1 MKDSKAKAI
10 AEITN
15 VVLAN
20 QKRKVTITEIAKCTG
35 IDRHKVSNLVKKD
48 DELSKYV
55 VDGRKLGKPELQLIN
70 PNDSRI
76 SAYFNLSDEEISKVV
91 VKAEECD
98 ENTKESLNEDAKEVL
113 KKDADEATD
122 ISTNAISYE
131 NTDKT
136 SDESTDQKKKV
147 KYSSLVK
154 QGVIKE
160 YIIDYDA
167 EWCIEDF
174 IYFIRSLVSEKII
187 PKILLFANDVL
198 KLDLAKKENK
208 LASEMLKFFAQDKN
222 ENFHILKCEDRPNL
236 GEKLA
241 KMCKE
246 NNFTLISGNPKN
258 VAWCKLYDVEVVIPQ
273 VYKERYPNPFKGK
286 GIIGLDSCMMGIKH
300 NEMAN
305 LLSQFET
312 CLISNIQLKE
322 MRGGYLFIVSAYY
335 GQIKWADRQFEDE
348 DKNIAYFYQKNT
360 VNTMY
365 TIDYGCYLFAALAKV
380 NCKLYKDKRATE
392 SMMLKILDNGV
403 FVEWENLKKG
413 DEIILDEIPSPKDR
427 GYLDFKGYPYVSIYR
442 SSGLKRRDKRGYSQD
457 YIFIKN
463 NDKIIIAQITKLKLA
478 VIKFCGNTDSIPEE
492 YNF

>member
-55 VDGRKLGKPELQLIN
+55 VDGRKLRKPELQLIN
-70 PNDSRI
+70 PNDYRI

-154 QGVIKE
+154 QGVIKK

-174 IYFIRSLVSEKII
+174 IYFIRSLVSEKIM
-187 PKILLFANDVL
+187 PKIVLFANDVL
-198 KLDLAKKENK
+198 KLDLAKKRSK

-222 ENFHILKCEDRPNL
+222 EKFHILKCEDRPNL
-236 GEKLA
+236 GEELA

-246 NNFTLISGNPKN
+246 NNCTLVSGNPKN

-273 VYKERYPNPFKGK
+273 LYKERYPNPFKGK

-300 NEMAN
+300 DEMAN

-322 MRGGYLFIVSAYY
+322 MEGGYLFIVSAYY

-360 VNTMY
+360 VNIMY

-380 NCKLYKDKRATE
+380 NCKLYKDKRLTE

-403 FVEWENLKKG
+403 FVEWEELKKG
-413 DEIILDEIPSPKDR
+413 DEIILDEIPSPKNNAC
-427 GYLDFKGYPYVSIYR
+427 LDFQSYPYVSIYK
-442 SSGLKRRDKRGYSQD
+442 SNGLKRCDKRGYSRD
-457 YIFIKN
+457 YIFIIK